1 MDITPHLETLR
12 QRFERLQDELNDPA
26 TASDTRRLQ
35 QLSRDHARMQPV
47 INDYTRFKSLKKEK
61 IDLEHML
68 TGADSDMAAMARDE
82 MPGVQA
88 ELQKLED
95 RLRLALLPR
104 DPNEDRN
111 VLLEIR
117 AGAGGDEAG
126 LFAAELLRMY
136 TRYAETQKWRL
147 EPVEVSLSERGGLKE
162 AIIEVSGDNVW
173 SLLKFERGVHRVQR
187 VPLTEA
193 NGRIHTS
200 TVTVAVLP
208 EAEEVDIKIDPS
220 DLRIDTFRASG
231 AGGQH
236 INKTESAIRIT
247 HIPSGLA
254 VACQE
259 ERSQMKNR
267 EKAMKLLRSRML
279 EAAQEKHDRE
289 ISQDRKTQVGTGE
302 RSEKI
307 RTYNFPQ
314 DRVTD
319 HRINLNLHNLPSIM
333 EGDIQDLIGALQKEE
348 QARQL
353 AELIRQSGADA

>member
-1 MDITPHLETLR
+1 MNITPHLNTLR
-12 QRFERLQDELNDPA
+12 LRFERLQDELNDPS
-26 TASDTRRLQ
+26 TAGNNTRMQ
-35 QLSRDHARMQPV
+35 QLSREHARLQPV
-47 INDYTRFKSLKKEK
+47 MADYERYQQLHKEK
-61 IDLEHML
+61 IDLQNLLE
-68 TGADSDMAAMARDE
+68 GSDAEMATMARE
-82 MPGVQA
+82 ERPTINR
-88 ELQKLED
+88 ELTVLED

-104 DPNEDRN
+104 DPNDDRN

-117 AGAGGDEAG
+117 AGAGGDESG

-136 TRYAETQKWRL
+136 TRYAEEKRWKF
-147 EPVEVSLSERGGLKE
+147 EPLEVSLSERGGLKE
-162 AIIEVSGDNVW
+162 AVIEISGENVW
-173 SLLKFERGVHRVQR
+173 SFMKFERGVHRVQR

-208 EAEEVDIKIDPS
+208 EAEEIDLKIDPS
-220 DLRIDTFRASG
+220 DLKIDTYRASG

-247 HIPSGLA
+247 HVPSGFV

-259 ERSQMKNR
+259 ERSQIKNR
-267 EKAMKLLRSRML
+267 EKAMKLLRSRLL
-279 EAAQEKHDRE
+279 EAMEAKQAKE
-289 ISQDRKTQVGTGE
+289 ISAERKLQVGTGE

-319 HRINLNLHNLPSIM
+319 HRINMSLHNLSSIM
-333 EGDIQDLIGALQKEE
+333 EGRIGALQDALLKEQ

-353 AELIRQSGADA
+353 GSLVDETGPNG